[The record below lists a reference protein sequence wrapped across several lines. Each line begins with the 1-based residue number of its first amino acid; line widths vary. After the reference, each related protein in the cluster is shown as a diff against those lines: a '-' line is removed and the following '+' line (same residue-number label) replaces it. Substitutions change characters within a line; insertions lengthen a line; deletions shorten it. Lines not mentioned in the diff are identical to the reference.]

1 MNIQKMMQQ
10 AQQMQ
15 DKMQKQMAS
24 MKVDATAG
32 GGVVSV
38 SMNGSKQLL
47 AITIDPEA
55 VSKDD
60 VEMLQDMIVAA
71 VNDAQRKVDEAL
83 QQQMSGMM
91 GGMKIPG
98 LG

>member
-15 DKMQKQMAS
+15 DKMQKQMAA

-38 SMNGSKQLL
+38 SMSGSKSCWGSRS
-47 AITIDPEA
+47 IPRRSRRT
-55 VSKDD
+55 
-60 VEMLQDMIVAA
+60 
-71 VNDAQRKVDEAL
+71 
-83 QQQMSGMM
+83 MSRCCRT
-91 GGMKIPG
+91 
-98 LG
+98 